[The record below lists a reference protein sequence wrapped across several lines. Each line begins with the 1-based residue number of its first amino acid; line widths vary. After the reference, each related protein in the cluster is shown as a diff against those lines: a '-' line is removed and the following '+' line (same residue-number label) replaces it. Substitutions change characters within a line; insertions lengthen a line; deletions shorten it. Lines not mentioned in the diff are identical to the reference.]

1 MDNLEKKLLK
11 ELKRFNQIDYNSKN
25 LEEQN
30 LAGFGN
36 LGMGSH
42 VERILEETEGWGC
55 CCEWSE
61 NGITGELYCS
71 AWGCR
76 CNGRPLDNVVAKDY
90 DREERARA
98 RGGSNVDNMMNEA
111 ATNVFCEQEV
121 KKNDGEVEVY
131 RVTNQDTGEMINVDR
146 SHEMWP
152 EVSSA
157 VQKGNPR
164 KVKQLTKGQEGK
176 KINELFGFLKGWCC
190 WFRGGCCVWE
200 QYMGSYGGM
209 HSWTI
214 QYDACCGNNGKGGC
228 CGGAMV
234 VPDDSN
240 NLGGIKNEVYK
251 RTNRNNNE

>member
-98 RGGSNVDNMMNEA
+98 RG
-111 ATNVFCEQEV
+111 
-121 KKNDGEVEVY
+121 
-131 RVTNQDTGEMINVDR
+131 
-146 SHEMWP
+146 
-152 EVSSA
+152 
-157 VQKGNPR
+157 
-164 KVKQLTKGQEGK
+164 
-176 KINELFGFLKGWCC
+176 
-190 WFRGGCCVWE
+190 
-200 QYMGSYGGM
+200 
-209 HSWTI
+209 
-214 QYDACCGNNGKGGC
+214 
-228 CGGAMV
+228 
-234 VPDDSN
+234 
-240 NLGGIKNEVYK
+240 